1 MTEVP
6 PPPQAAPPWAVPL
19 LDDVVTTADKS
30 VKEVKDRAGKLKYRA
45 DYINWCRVS
54 HLMRKHAPGW
64 AFHLRHTPEDRHVWA
79 APNGTGYLVGYFRG
93 PDGQETP
100 DFPQAVMD
108 GGNNAV
114 PMESMDARDV
124 TDTHRRCFAAAA
136 AFTFGLAWQLWAK
149 EPLED
154 PMQAPDRERQPRGA
168 APAPVRRDQYDEM
181 EIDELAAAANRKLKQ
196 LGLTIVGFP
205 AAIAA
210 LTEGKSKSI
219 SHVDPSKLRRLLR
232 SGASAETIARWNAE
246 GEALR
251 AHPEAPEDEP
261 IPDDDMPATWGLP
274 VGAGAAP

>member
-1 MTEVP
+1 MTDSH
-6 PPPQAAPPWAVPL
+6 APPLAVPS
-19 LDDVVTTADKS
+19 LDDVITVDDVSARTD
-30 VKEVKDRAGKLKYRA
+30 GKTF
-45 DYINWCRVS
+45 INWCRVS
-54 HLMRKHAPGW
+54 HLLRKHAPGW
-64 AFHLRHTPEDRHVWA
+64 HFHLRPTPEGRPVWA
-79 APNGTGYLVGYFRG
+79 APNGTGYIVGFFRG
-93 PDGQETP
+93 PEGQETP

-108 GGNNAV
+108 NRNNAV
-114 PMESMDARDV
+114 KLEVMDARDV
-124 TDTHRRCFAAAA
+124 TDAHRRCLAAAA

-251 AHPEAPEDEP
+251 AQPEAPEDEL
-261 IPDDDMPATWGLP
+261 IPDDVVPATWALP
-274 VGAGAAP
+274 VGAGAAS